1 MMSLHESRA
10 YIRKLED
17 ELRDARAVIVS
28 LRSDVSHHK
37 QRAEVQQR
45 RWFQADRSLAR
56 ERGRA
61 ERAIAEMMRLRTYA
75 QRIGLSLSGFRRHK
89 QKELAHAND

>member
-1 MMSLHESRA
+1 MMSLNESRA

-17 ELRDARAVIVS
+17 ELRDARALIVG
-28 LRSDVSHHK
+28 LRSDVSHWK

-56 ERGRA
+56 ERNRA

-75 QRIGLSLSGFRRHK
+75 QRLGISLVGFRKH
-89 QKELAHAND
+89 KELEHAND

>member
-1 MMSLHESRA
+1 MSLNESRA

-17 ELRDARAVIVS
+17 ELRDARALITD
-28 LRSDVSHHK
+28 LRSDVSHWK

-56 ERGRA
+56 ERNRA
-61 ERAIAEMMRLRTYA
+61 ERSVAEMTQLRIYA
-75 QRIGLSLSGFRRHK
+75 QRLGISLSRYKTHK
-89 QKELAHAND
+89 QKEIANAND